1 MSNYAIVETS
11 GNISNVVIWDG
22 ETEWLPPE
30 GTTAVLV
37 PEGEIVDIGGTYI
50 DGVFS
55 RAVVEFPVA
64 KPELSPAEQ
73 IAEMQAA
80 LASLMAKINQSE

>member
-1 MSNYAIVETS
+1 MPKYAIVDSENNVT
-11 GNISNVVIWDG
+11 NICEWDG
-22 ETEWLPPE
+22 ESEWSPPE
-30 GTTAVLV
+30 GTTAILCEDK
-37 PEGEIVDIGGTYI
+37 PDAERGGTYI

-64 KPELSPAEQ
+64 EPELSPAEQ